1 MVRFCTFELR
11 VHLRSSKEE
20 DESKLGMN
28 LGRRRKTTA
37 WELWR
42 LKHLAEKD
50 DLKKSRK
57 EGRVNHND

>member
-1 MVRFCTFELR
+1 MVRFCTFELW

-50 DLKKSRK
+50 DLKKK
-57 EGRVNHND
+57 V